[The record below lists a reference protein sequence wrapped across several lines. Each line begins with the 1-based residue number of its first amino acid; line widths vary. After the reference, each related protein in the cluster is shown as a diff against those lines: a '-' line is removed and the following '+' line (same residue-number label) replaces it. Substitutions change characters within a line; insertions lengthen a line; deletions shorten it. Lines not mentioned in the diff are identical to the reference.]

1 MTGSLILTGA
11 ARIVERFDD
20 PARDRGGD
28 LVIRRGQVA
37 PTASAPSPDESIDTL
52 DADGG
57 IVTPGLVNAHH
68 HLLQSGFRTLPGT
81 RGVPMREWLP
91 AMAAAYESP
100 EQVADGIAALTAL
113 GVGVH
118 SPHQWNVDFR
128 LPETVALARSTDPRG
143 LLNPGKLNPDY
154 AGPVKGSIR

>member
-28 LVIRRGQVA
+28 LVIRRGRVTTA
-37 PTASAPSPDESIDTL
+37 ASAPSPEESIDTL

-68 HLLQSGFRTLPGT
+68 HLLQSGFRTLPAPAACRCASGCRPWPPPT
-81 RGVPMREWLP
+81 RTPISTHPWSARPP
-91 AMAAAYESP
+91 ASAWPS
-100 EQVADGIAALTAL
+100 
-113 GVGVH
+113 H
-118 SPHQWNVDFR
+118 C
-128 LPETVALARSTDPRG
+128 
-143 LLNPGKLNPDY
+143 
-154 AGPVKGSIR
+154 